1 MYNLKAIQVF
11 VVVAETCS
19 FRKAAEILHRSQSA
33 VSTQIKLLE
42 DQIGVSLFHRTTRRV
57 QLTAEGVKLLVH
69 AQRAITSLEAGMR
82 QIREA
87 ANIQGGYIT
96 MGCVPSIA
104 STVLPRVLAEFQ
116 AKRAGIKLELRELAS
131 EQLLEAITRQEI
143 SFGIGPRVDDLG
155 DFDFAPI
162 SNEPIYAL
170 IPRSHWLPGREFD
183 QSGRAGPAAARAR
196 LRRRRRCATCS
207 TARWQSRDLAITN
220 AFEVIQ
226 VQTMLAF
233 AQVGL
238 GTAILPRIMIPD
250 PLDAELQALP
260 IVEPIAAAYALRDHA
275 EGQCAVTGRAG
286 TDEADRHPLP
296 RRSPTS
302 PPERPALR
310 PYSQPRRVHMPLAVC
325 AHRRSGTRDSPA
337 PPRLR
342 RYRGTRSARRRT
354 A

>member
-87 ANIQGGYIT
+87 ASIQGGHIT

-104 STVLPRVLAEFQ
+104 STILPRVLAEFQ
-116 AKRAGIKLELRELAS
+116 AKRASIKLELRELAS

-143 SFGIGPRVDDLG
+143 SFGIGPKVDDLG

-162 SNEPIYAL
+162 TNEPIYAL
-170 IPRSHWLPGREFD
+170 IPRRHWLPGRE
-183 QSGRAGPAAARAR
+183 SITLGELVHLPLVLASSSAA
-196 LRRRRRCATCS
+196 LRNMLDREME
-207 TARWQSRDLAITN
+207 SRDLAITT

-250 PLDAELQALP
+250 PLDPGLQALP
-260 IVEPIAAAYALRDHA
+260 IVEPTLQRTLCLITLKGNSLSPAGQELTKLIVARFRAAA
-275 EGQCAVTGRAG
+275 
-286 TDEADRHPLP
+286 PF
-296 RRSPTS
+296 
-302 PPERPALR
+302 
-310 PYSQPRRVHMPLAVC
+310 
-325 AHRRSGTRDSPA
+325 
-337 PPRLR
+337 
-342 RYRGTRSARRRT
+342 T

>member
-170 IPRSHWLPGREFD
+170 IPRSHWLPGRESISLAELV
-183 QSGRAGPAAARAR
+183 QLPLVLASASAA
-196 LRRRRRCATCS
+196 LRNMLNREME
-207 TARWQSRDLAITN
+207 SRDLAITN

-260 IVEPIAAAYALRDHA
+260 IVEPILQRTLCVITLKGNAL
-275 EGQCAVTGRAG
+275 
-286 TDEADRHPLP
+286 
-296 RRSPTS
+296 
-302 PPERPALR
+302 
-310 PYSQPRRVHMPLAVC
+310 
-325 AHRRSGTRDSPA
+325 SPA
-337 PPRLR
+337 AQELTKLIV
-342 RYRGTRSARRRT
+342 TRFRAVAHFT